1 MLTPHGRR
9 LKAEGKYCD
18 FTVQCGE
25 AAFLVHRL
33 VLLSRSEYFEKACG
47 GSFKASIVRYII
59 VWGKGLMIG
68 GLHQEADQAVI
79 RLHDDD
85 VENVQRMLDFIYG
98 QASDTSLNVIL
109 RGWSTDPF

>member
-1 MLTPHGRR
+1 
-9 LKAEGKYCD
+9 
-18 FTVQCGE
+18 
-25 AAFLVHRL
+25 
-33 VLLSRSEYFEKACG
+33 
-47 GSFKASIVRYII
+47 
-59 VWGKGLMIG
+59 MIG

-109 RGWSTDPF
+109 RGWSTDLF